1 MSSPQMYMSLAKS
14 FFQRHN
20 PIESLLMG
28 IVQGVYNLVTLNS
41 RMKLLKYRYM
51 LETRKLERI
60 EQTLTQASVYDMAG
74 HKMNRTY

>member
-1 MSSPQMYMSLAKS
+1 MYFSMLQG

-20 PIESLLMG
+20 PVEACAMAL
-28 IVQGVYNLVTLNS
+28 VQAIYNLVTLRS

-60 EQTLTQASVYDMAG
+60 EQTLTKASVYDVAG
-74 HKMNRTY
+74 QKMNRTY